1 MVAASAAISGMEDH
15 AERIVRAADLTG
27 SFVFAVEGA
36 LAAIDAGFDPIG
48 VLVLSYVT
56 ALGGGIIRDLLI
68 GARPP
73 AALIVIAAATATW
86 LLHHQVERVPPML
99 LSALDAGGLALF
111 AVAGAQKSI
120 DYGMYR
126 LNSVFLGA
134 IGGVGGGTMRDVLL
148 NQVPHILYADV
159 YATAALAGAA
169 VVVGGHVAGVRSRYT
184 ALAGVIVCFGLRMLA
199 VRYNWQLPKTF

>member
-1 MVAASAAISGMEDH
+1 MEDH

-27 SFVFAVEGA
+27 TFVFAVEGA
-36 LAAIDAGFDPIG
+36 LAAIAAGLDPIG
-48 VLVLSYVT
+48 VLVISYVT
-56 ALGGGIIRDLLI
+56 AVGGGIIRDVLI

-73 AALIVIAAATATW
+73 AALGHWVYTLIVVAAATVTW
-86 LLHHQVERVPPML
+86 LLHQQMEQRVPPHL
-99 LSALDAGGLALF
+99 LTTLDGGGLALF

-134 IGGVGGGTMRDVLL
+134 IGAVGGGTMRDVLL

-169 VVVGGHVAGVRSRYT
+169 VVVGGHVLGMRSRTT
-184 ALAGVIVCFGLRMLA
+184 AVAGAAVCFGLRMLA
-199 VRYNWQLPKTF
+199 VHYNWQLPKTF

>member
-1 MVAASAAISGMEDH
+1 MEDH

-27 SFVFAVEGA
+27 TFVFAVEGA
-36 LAAIDAGFDPIG
+36 LAAIAAGLDPIG

-73 AALIVIAAATATW
+73 AALGHWIYTLIVLAAASATW
-86 LLHHQVERVPPML
+86 VLEAQIARVPPML
-99 LSALDAGGLALF
+99 LTTLDAAGLALF

-120 DYGMYR
+120 DFGMYR
-126 LNSVFLGA
+126 LNSIFLGA
-134 IGGVGGGTMRDVLL
+134 IGGVGGGTMRDVLI
-148 NQVPHILYADV
+148 NQVPHILYAEV

-169 VVVGGHVAGVRSRYT
+169 VVVGGHVAGVASRYT
-184 ALAGVIVCFGLRMLA
+184 TVVGGLVCFTLRMLA
-199 VRYNWQLPKTF
+199 VIYQWQLPTHL